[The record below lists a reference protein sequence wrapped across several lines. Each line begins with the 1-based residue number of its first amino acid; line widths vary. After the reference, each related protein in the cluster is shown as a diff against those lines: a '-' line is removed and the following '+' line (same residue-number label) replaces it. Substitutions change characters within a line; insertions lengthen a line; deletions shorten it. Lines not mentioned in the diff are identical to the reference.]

1 MGGKNGWLL
10 KYIVRID
17 ERRERE
23 ERRAGA
29 SGLEDTFGGKI
40 IVERNMMGK
49 TRSGSEVALIREP
62 IATTAVN
69 LGVNGD
75 NITS

>member
-1 MGGKNGWLL
+1 ML

-17 ERRERE
+17 ARRERE
-23 ERRAGA
+23 ERRAGP

-49 TRSGSEVALIREP
+49 TRSGSEIALKRVP
-62 IATTAVN
+62 PSTTTVN
-69 LGVNGD
+69 LGVNSE
-75 NITS
+75 N

>member
-1 MGGKNGWLL
+1 ML

-23 ERRAGA
+23 GRRAGA

-40 IVERNMMGK
+40 TVERNMRGK
-49 TRSGSEVALIREP
+49 TRSGSEIALKRKP
-62 IATTAVN
+62 SSTTAVN
-69 LGVNGD
+69 LGVKSE
-75 NITS
+75 I

>member
-1 MGGKNGWLL
+1 MEKNNVWLL

-17 ERRERE
+17 ERREKE

-40 IVERNMMGK
+40 TVGEEYEGQNKYRF
-49 TRSGSEVALIREP
+49 RDRL
-62 IATTAVN
+62 
-69 LGVNGD
+69 
-75 NITS
+75 

>member
-1 MGGKNGWLL
+1 ML

-23 ERRAGA
+23 ERRAGP

-40 IVERNMMGK
+40 TVERNMRGK
-49 TRSGSEVALIREP
+49 TNTGSEIAFKREQSS
-62 IATTAVN
+62 TTAVN
-69 LGVNGD
+69 LGVKSE
-75 NITS
+75 I